1 MGGEL
6 RQRVASSVAWS
17 LGEKIASMLLQ
28 AGVSIVVLRMLTPDD
43 MGIMA
48 IPTVLVALA
57 LVVVDSGFS
66 QTLIRMPAPSERD
79 YGAVFRFNVVVS
91 LALYAALVAAMPW
104 VARFYGMALL
114 TRIAPVLFL
123 LLPLNALCV
132 IPNTIFTRRFRFA
145 SLSKIV
151 FASTFA
157 GGAVAVGMAC
167 GGCGIWSLVG
177 QRVTTMGVKALLL
190 WRAGGW
196 RPRAAADWHSLRA
209 MAPFSL
215 RLLATDLIAAV
226 YNNVSQ
232 LFVGK
237 LYPVD
242 RLGFFNQAQK
252 LKDLSVGS
260 TMQAVQSVT
269 FPALSAIAGDRAKFA
284 ESYRQV
290 VMIVAFVMFPV
301 TAGLIVVASDMFA
314 ALLGEKW
321 MPIVPYFRTIALSG
335 FFAPIASVA
344 YNVLK
349 VHSDGGV
356 IVRLEVLK
364 KAVMTLVLAATIP
377 WGVLALTGGLAA
389 MTFFE
394 MAVNFE
400 ATTRYA
406 GLTCGRFLRTL
417 LPVAS
422 VTAAMAAA
430 VCAVRLWV
438 PLAPLPALLL
448 QAAVGVLCYV
458 GMSRLF
464 RLEAWRTT
472 LEIVKKLVGR

>member
-6 RQRVASSVAWS
+6 RQRVASGVAWS

-28 AGVSIVVLRMLTPDD
+28 AGVSVVVLRMLTPDD

-48 IPTVLVALA
+48 IPAVFVTLA

-66 QTLIRMPAPSERD
+66 QALIRKPAPSEED

-91 LALYAALVAAMPW
+91 LALYAVLTAAAPW
-104 VARFYGMALL
+104 AARFYGMPVLA
-114 TRIAPVLFL
+114 RIAPVLFL

-132 IPNTIFTRRFRFA
+132 IQNTLFTRRFRFA

-177 QRVTTMGVKALLL
+177 QRLTAMGVKALLL

-196 RPRAAADWHSLRA
+196 RPRASGGWRPLRA

-226 YNNVSQ
+226 YNNVAQ

-242 RLGFFNQAQK
+242 QLGFFNQAQK
-252 LKDLSVGS
+252 LKDLPVNS

-269 FPALSAIAGDRAKFA
+269 FPALSSIAGERDKFA

-301 TAGLIVVASDMFA
+301 TAGLIAVAPDMCA

-321 MPIVPYFRTIALSG
+321 MPMVPYFRTVALSG
-335 FFAPIASVA
+335 FFAPIASVCN
-344 YNVLK
+344 NVLK
-349 VHSDGGV
+349 VRSDGGV

-364 KAVMTLVLAATIP
+364 KAVMTFVLAATIP
-377 WGVLALTGGLAA
+377 CGVPALTWGLAA
-389 MTFFE
+389 MTLFE
-394 MAVNFE
+394 MAVNFA

-406 GLTCGRFLRTL
+406 DLTCGRFLRTL
-417 LPVAS
+417 LPV
-422 VTAAMAAA
+422 VLTTAAMTAA
-430 VCAVRLWV
+430 VCAVRLCL
-438 PLAPLPALLL
+438 PLAPLPSLLL
-448 QAAVGVLCYV
+448 QAAAGALCYV
-458 GMSRLF
+458 GLSRLF

>member
-1 MGGEL
+1 M
-6 RQRVASSVAWS
+6 AWS

-43 MGIMA
+43 MGVMA
-48 IPTVLVALA
+48 IPAVFATLA

-66 QTLIRMPAPSERD
+66 QTLIRDSAPSEED
-79 YGAVFRFNVVVS
+79 YGAVFRFNVAAS
-91 LALYAALVAAMPW
+91 LVLYALLVAVFPW
-104 VARFYGMALL
+104 VARFYDMPVLV
-114 TRIAPVLFL
+114 RIAPVLFL

-145 SLSKIV
+145 ALSKIV

-157 GGAVAVGMAC
+157 GGAVAVGMAW

-190 WRAGGW
+190 WRASGW
-196 RPRAAADWHSLRA
+196 RPRASGGWRSLRA
-209 MAPFSL
+209 MSPFSL
-215 RLLATDLIAAV
+215 RLLTTDLIAAI
-226 YNNVSQ
+226 YNNIAQ

-242 RLGFFNQAQK
+242 LLGFFNQAQK
-252 LKDLSVGS
+252 LKDLPVNS

-269 FPALSAIAGDRAKFA
+269 FPALSVIAGDRDKFA

-301 TAGLIVVASDMFA
+301 TAGLIAVAPDMFA

-335 FFAPIASVA
+335 FFAPIASVS

-349 VHSDGGV
+349 VRSDGTV

-364 KAVMTLVLAATIP
+364 KIVMTLVLAATIP
-377 WGVLALTGGLAA
+377 CGVLALTWGLAGMA
-389 MTFFE
+389 LFE
-394 MAVNFE
+394 MSVNF
-400 ATTRYA
+400 AAATRYA

-417 LPVAS
+417 LPVAL
-422 VTAAMAAA
+422 VTGTMFATVRA
-430 VCAVRLWV
+430 VGLWV
-438 PLAPLPALLL
+438 PLAPLPAFLL
-448 QAAVGVLCYV
+448 QAAVGALCYA
-458 GMSRLF
+458 GLSRLF
-464 RLEAWRTT
+464 GLEALRTT
-472 LEIVKKLVGR
+472 FEIVKKLVRR